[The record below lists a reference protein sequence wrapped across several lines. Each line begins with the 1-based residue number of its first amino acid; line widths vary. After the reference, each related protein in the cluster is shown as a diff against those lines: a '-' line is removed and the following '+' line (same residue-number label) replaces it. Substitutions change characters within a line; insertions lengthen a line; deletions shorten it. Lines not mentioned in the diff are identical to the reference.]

1 VFAITDLSRPGLR
14 VAVAAAWAGGVG
26 AALEMVHGRHGDA
39 ARVGYLLSPPY
50 FPLRVTQ

>member
-1 VFAITDLSRPGLR
+1 MPSDTSVGAP
-14 VAVAAAWAGGVG
+14 AGGVG